1 MATLYKPKPVLMKP
15 SDFVRPLDHSLL
27 SPATISEWAAAKTA
41 SLNVTTQG
49 SQNIL
54 TFNTELDQGHSS
66 VMDQAIMEQPQV
78 TTFGKLVRLT

>member
-1 MATLYKPKPVLMKP
+1 MATLYKPKPVLLKP

-49 SQNIL
+49 SQNNA

-66 VMDQAIMEQPQV
+66 AVDLSPIEQPQV
-78 TTFGKLVRLT
+78 NTFGKLVRST

>member
-1 MATLYKPKPVLMKP
+1 MATLYNPKPVLLKP

-49 SQNIL
+49 SQNIT
-54 TFNTELDQGHSS
+54 TFNKELDQGHSS
-66 VMDQAIMEQPQV
+66 AMDLSTIEQPQV
-78 TTFGKLVRLT
+78 STFGKLVRSN